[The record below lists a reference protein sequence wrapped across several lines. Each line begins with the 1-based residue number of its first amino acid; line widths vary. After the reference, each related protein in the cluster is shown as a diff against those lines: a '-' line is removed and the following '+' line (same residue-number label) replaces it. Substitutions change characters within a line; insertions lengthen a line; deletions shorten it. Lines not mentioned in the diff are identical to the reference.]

1 MSCTLIITTYNS
13 RSSLELVI
21 LSSLKQTLP
30 PLEIIIADDGSKKD
44 TKKLI
49 EAFKEQSS
57 IPIIHS
63 YHEDKGF
70 RVSKARNQAISMAN
84 GDYIVLVD
92 GDMILHKDFIYDHY
106 SFSKPGF
113 FVQGIR
119 AKLSSEKAKE
129 VLKLKKIDFNY
140 FENGIKNKR
149 NSVRSSILSFIFS
162 GTKLL
167 NRLKMLQ
174 TCNMAFFKKDCIKV
188 NGFNEDFVGWGR
200 EDSEFGARLLNI
212 GCKRRDLKFK
222 AIGYHIHHEGVSRE
236 MLDKNNKIFLNTIHK
251 KLDWC
256 SNGIDKFLNKT

>member
-1 MSCTLIITTYNS
+1 MSCTLIISTYNS
-13 RSSLELVI
+13 KRSLDLVI
-21 LSSLKQTLP
+21 LSSLRQSLT

-49 EAFKEQSS
+49 EAFKEQSA

-70 RVSKARNQAISMAN
+70 RVAKARNQAISKAT
-84 GDYIVLVD
+84 GDYIILVD

-119 AKLSSEKAKE
+119 AKLSSEKARE
-129 VLKLKKIDFNY
+129 VLNLKQIDFNS

-162 GTKLL
+162 GTKFF

-174 TCNMAFFKKDCIKV
+174 TCNIAFFKKDCIKV

-200 EDSEFGARLLNI
+200 EDSEFGARLLNL
-212 GCKRRDLKFK
+212 GCKRRDLKFA
-222 AIGYHIHHEGVSRE
+222 AIGYHIHHEGVARD
-236 MLDKNNKIFLNTIHK
+236 MLDKNNNIFLNTIHK

-256 SNGIDKFLNKT
+256 SNGIDKHLHYS